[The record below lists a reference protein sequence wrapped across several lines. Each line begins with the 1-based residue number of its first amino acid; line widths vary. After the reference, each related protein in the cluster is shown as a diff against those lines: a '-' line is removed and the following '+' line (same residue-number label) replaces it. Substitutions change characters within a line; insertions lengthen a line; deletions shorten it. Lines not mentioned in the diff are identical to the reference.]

1 MRFVQCNAF
10 GPPED
15 LSVEERDEPDMLPG
29 CVRVAAKACGVYF
42 VDALMVQGLYQIRP
56 NPPFVPGTEV
66 AGVVSEVGEGVEGYS
81 VGDPVM
87 AAPGQGGFADQ
98 ILVGESLLRPM
109 PKGLSFAQAAGF
121 YQAYCTAYFALVHRA
136 QLQPGETVLIL
147 GAAGGVGLSAI
158 DVAKAVGARVIA
170 AASSEEKLA
179 LCRAQGADEVI
190 LYSEEDL
197 KTRAK
202 ELSGGGVNVVYDPVG
217 DAFADPALR
226 TLAPD
231 GRYLVIG
238 FAGGEIPRVPW
249 NLILLKQCQVVGV
262 NWGGWTMGHREENE
276 ALFASLREWV
286 EAGRLNPV
294 EPTLYPLEGLPQALR
309 ALLDRKIVGKAALSL
324 D

>member
-1 MRFVQCNAF
+1 MRFIQCGAF
-10 GPPED
+10 GPPEN
-15 LSVEERDEPDMLPG
+15 LTVEERAEPEMRSG
-29 CVRVAAKACGVYF
+29 CVRIATKACGVYF

-56 NPPFVPGTEV
+56 DPPFVPGTEV
-66 AGVVSEVGEGVEGYS
+66 AGTIVEVGEGVEGHA
-81 VGDPVM
+81 VGDSVM

-98 ILVGESLLRPM
+98 VMVAAPLVRPI
-109 PKGLSFAQAAGF
+109 PRGLSFAQAAGF

-136 QLQPGETVLIL
+136 QLQPDETILIL

-158 DVAKAVGARVIA
+158 DVAKAMGARVIA
-170 AASSEEKLA
+170 AASTEEKLA

-226 TLAPD
+226 TLAPE

-276 ALFASLREWV
+276 ALFASVSDWV
-286 EAGRLNPV
+286 EAGRLKPV
-294 EPTLYPLEGLPQALR
+294 EPSLYPLEGLSEALR
-309 ALLDRKIVGKAALSL
+309 ALLDRKIVGKAALNL